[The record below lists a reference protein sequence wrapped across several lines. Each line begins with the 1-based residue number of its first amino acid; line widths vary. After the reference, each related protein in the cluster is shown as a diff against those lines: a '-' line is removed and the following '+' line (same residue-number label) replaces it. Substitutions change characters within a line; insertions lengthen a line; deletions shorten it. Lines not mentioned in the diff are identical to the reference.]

1 MIDRKDLQVD
11 DLVMYLNHPYR
22 IIELLKDKATIR
34 DMFFSED
41 DLIDTEINEY
51 VSYDELESIELTE
64 DVITLN
70 GWKKRSYTTVTETQ
84 RMEEITVWEQEGFPS
99 LGKISNEGP
108 FKYTLAMPLYWVH
121 DLQHLIKAC
130 KVNKAIKII

>member
-22 IIELLKDKATIR
+22 IIELLKNKATIR
-34 DMFFSED
+34 DMYFSEEG
-41 DLIDTEINEY
+41 LIDTEINEY
-51 VSYDELESIELTE
+51 VSYDKLEPIELTE

-99 LGKISNEGP
+99 IGKIDNGS

-130 KVNKAIKII
+130 KVNKLIII